1 MGEKKTFRF
10 LVEGGKASAGPPI
23 GPALGPLGMNLMA
36 VVNEINRL
44 TKDFAGM
51 RVPVDVIVDIETK
64 EFEVKVGT
72 PTTAAL
78 IVKEAKITKGSG
90 QTGREW
96 IGNISLEQAI
106 KIALIKKDDINASS
120 LKKAVKTVIGTALS
134 MGVQIEGKSPK
145 EVSREI
151 DEGVYD
157 EIFKQYEA
165 EWGES

>member
-36 VVNEINRL
+36 IVNEINRL

-120 LKKAVKTVIGTALS
+120 LKKAAKTVIGTALS